1 MITKFLDFLNE
12 NNADDI
18 KKRIL
23 QNIDD
28 AFRKIKSGDVNS
40 NPVPIKSE
48 TSPVIGG
55 VTGGGSGKVDKE
67 PKFKSKPS
75 MFGDKRL
82 DDAYLGLVGLYG
94 DKATKD
100 YLNDID
106 LEPDDSTESI
116 VRYGMKYLSKV
127 R

>member
-12 NNADDI
+12 NDNSDDI

-28 AFRKIKSGDVNS
+28 AFRKIKSGEVNK
-40 NPVPIKSE
+40 NPVPIKKSE
-48 TSPVIGG
+48 TTPITV
-55 VTGGGSGKVDKE
+55 GSGIGKVDKE

-100 YLNDID
+100 YLNEID

-116 VRYGMKYLSKV
+116 VRYGIKYLAKI

>member
-12 NNADDI
+12 NENSDDI

-28 AFRKIKSGDVNS
+28 AFRKIKSGEVNK
-40 NPVPIKSE
+40 NPVPIKKSE
-48 TSPVIGG
+48 TTPITV
-55 VTGGGSGKVDKE
+55 GSGIGKVDKE

>member
-18 KKRIL
+18 KRRIL

-28 AFRKIKSGDVNS
+28 AFRKIKSGEVNRD
-40 NPVPIKSE
+40 PVPIKNE
-48 TSPVIGG
+48 TSPITSV
-55 VTGGGSGKVDKE
+55 GKVDKE

-116 VRYGMKYLSKV
+116 VKYGMKYLSKV